1 MDKILRP
8 LKFDPIFK
16 QVLWGGHR
24 ISDFKGLEPVGG
36 PVGESWEISGLEGH
50 ESIISGGQFKGISI
64 NALLQDRGKEIMG
77 QRLYGRYGNRFPLLV
92 KFIDAAQ
99 DLSIQVHPND
109 RIASRLH
116 NCNGKTELWYMLD
129 PEGKAMIYTGF
140 ESPISKDDFKS
151 HVENNTLCDV
161 LSRLE
166 PKRGDLF
173 YLPAGRIHSIGAG
186 NFLLEIQ
193 QTSDITYRV
202 YDYNRT
208 DLNGKKRELHVD
220 LAMEAIDYDVHKEYN
235 YRIEPRQNEEVV
247 INRCGYFI
255 ATLIEADESVEVP
268 VAEKDSFRIIVI
280 TKGVG
285 RIDDGNGRPI
295 SVRQGETVLVP
306 AVTRSVE
313 IIPRKG
319 GFIEAVT
326 AYVP

>member
-1 MDKILRP
+1 MDKIFRP
-8 LKFDPIFK
+8 LKFAPIFK

-24 ISDFKGLEPVGG
+24 ISDFKGLKPVGG

-50 ESIISGGQFKGISI
+50 ESIISVGEFKGTSI
-64 NALLQDRGKEIMG
+64 NALLKLYGKEIMG
-77 QRLYGRYGNRFPLLV
+77 QRLYSRYGNRFPLLV

-109 RIASRLH
+109 QIASRRH

-129 PEGKAMIYTGF
+129 PKGKAMIYTGF

-161 LSRLE
+161 LSRFE
-166 PKRGDLF
+166 PERGDIF

-220 LAMEAIDYDVHKEYN
+220 LAMEAIDYAVHKEYK
-235 YRIEPRQNEEVV
+235 YRIDPRQNEEAE
-247 INRCGYFI
+247 INRCSYFI
-255 ATLIEADESVEVP
+255 ATLIEADKSVTVP

-280 TKGVG
+280 TKGIG
-285 RIDDGNGRPI
+285 EIDDGSGVTTP
-295 SVRQGETVLVP
+295 VRQGETVLIP
-306 AVTRSVE
+306 AITRSVE
-313 IIPRKG
+313 IIPREG